1 LQGGHY
7 LIAGA
12 RRGLNRVQEKELI
25 ELRAQVEQDKTIMSC
40 MRQELD
46 DVNKVF
52 LAPAGALAARPC
64 SAAMTVV

>member
-1 LQGGHY
+1 
-7 LIAGA
+7 
-12 RRGLNRVQEKELI
+12 VQERELI